1 MIYRKQ
7 IAVLVFLAFC
17 LTPFSL
23 SAVEIKGLFKA
34 NVVVHSQDK
43 GERQLAVAEGLSEVF
58 VRVSGSTEVLQAA
71 AVLEALKKPDRYL
84 IAYSYREIDAEQR
97 SQADAG
103 PNYELSLSFEEAT
116 IKGVLKSGGLP
127 VWGAGRPEMMVW
139 WLLGGASEQE
149 IINAE
154 SVPEF
159 ASLISERA
167 MMRGIP
173 VLFPL
178 LDLQDSAY
186 IAPLDISGFF
196 IDKVR
201 VASQRYGSDII
212 LLGRTDIVAE
222 GASSQWVLIAG
233 DEVFWS
239 DKFNGDAL
247 ELLSSAVDF
256 AAEKLAFRYAVSSQ
270 HDSNK
275 HISLVVH
282 GVSNVSEFML
292 LEGYLQ
298 HLEVV
303 TAINLAMI
311 ENETVSFEVLLASDQ
326 DQFDQVLKLGRKLV
340 RFSAG
345 PSEKESGLLYE
356 YQWTNY

>member
-1 MIYRKQ
+1 MKYRKQ

-17 LTPFSL
+17 LTPFSS

-58 VRVSGSTEVLQAA
+58 VRVSGSSEVLQAA
-71 AVLEALKKPDRYL
+71 AVLDALEKPDHYL

-97 SQADAG
+97 SQAG
-103 PNYELSLSFEEAT
+103 TEPGYELSLTFEEAT

-139 WLLGGASEQE
+139 WLVSGASEQE
-149 IINAE
+149 IISSE
-154 SVPEF
+154 SVPKF
-159 ASLISERA
+159 AGLISERA
-167 MMRGIP
+167 MIRGIP

-212 LLGRTDIVAE
+212 LLGRTDVVAE
-222 GASSQWVLIAG
+222 ESSSQWVLIAG

-239 DKFNGDAL
+239 DKFSGDVL

-256 AAEKLAFRYAVSSQ
+256 TAEKLAFRYAVSNQ
-270 HDSNK
+270 HDSSK
-275 HISLVVH
+275 HIRLAVR
-282 GVSNVSEFML
+282 GVSNMSEFMA

-303 TAINLAMI
+303 AAIKLAMI
-311 ENETVSFEVLLASDQ
+311 ENEKVSFDVSLASEQ
-326 DQFDQVLKLGRKLV
+326 AQFDQVLKLGRKLV

-345 PSEKESGLLYE
+345 IGEKESDLLYE

>member
-159 ASLISERA
+159 ANLISERA

-196 IDKVR
+196 IDKVS

-345 PSEKESGLLYE
+345 PGEKESGLLYE

>member
-7 IAVLVFLAFC
+7 IVVLVFLTFGFV
-17 LTPFSL
+17 PFTST
-23 SAVEIKGLFKA
+23 AVEIKGLFKA

-58 VRVSGSTEVLQAA
+58 VRLSGSTEVLQAV
-71 AVLEALKKPDRYL
+71 AVLDALKKPDRYL
-84 IAYSYREIDAEQR
+84 IAYSYREIDAEQH
-97 SQADAG
+97 SQGDTG
-103 PNYELSLSFEEAT
+103 PDYELSLTFEEAT
-116 IKGVLKSGGLP
+116 VKGVLKRGGLP

-139 WLLGGASEQE
+139 WLFSDASEQA
-149 IINAE
+149 IINSE

-159 ASLISERA
+159 ADFISERA
-167 MMRGIP
+167 MIRGIP

-186 IAPLDISGFF
+186 IAPLDITGFF
-196 IDKVR
+196 IDKVS

-212 LLGRTDIVAE
+212 LLGRTDVVAE
-222 GASSQWVLIAG
+222 ESSSQWVLIAG

-247 ELLSSAVDF
+247 ELVSSAVDF

-270 HDSNK
+270 HDSNR

-282 GVSNVSEFML
+282 GISNMSEFMA

-303 TAINLAMI
+303 TATNLAMI
-311 ENETVSFEVLLASDQ
+311 ENETVSFEVLLASDLA
-326 DQFDQVLKLGRKLV
+326 QFDQVLKLGRKLV
-340 RFSAG
+340 RSSAG
-345 PSEKESGLLYE
+345 FGEKKSDLLYE